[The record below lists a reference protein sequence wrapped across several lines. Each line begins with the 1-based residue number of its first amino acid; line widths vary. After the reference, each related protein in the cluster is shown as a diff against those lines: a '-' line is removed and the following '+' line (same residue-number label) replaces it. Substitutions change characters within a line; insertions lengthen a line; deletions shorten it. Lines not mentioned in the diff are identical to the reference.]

1 MRAALLPA
9 DAYPWFT
16 EHDLRFADLDPM
28 GHANNAVFGS
38 AMESSRTQMLLPYA
52 RADAPVTVVLAR
64 FEIDYL
70 HELHWPGRLRAGTA
84 VESLGHKSMR
94 LRQAIFTG
102 DVCAAQAVAIV
113 VTLDRATRRAVPL
126 PDALR
131 EWLVPYALVDPSGLR
146 IT

>member
-70 HELHWPGRLRAGTA
+70 QELLWPGRVRVGTGG
-84 VESLGHKSMR
+84 ESLGRSSMR
-94 LRQAIFTG
+94 LRQALFTET
-102 DVCAAQAVAIV
+102 DCAAQAVAV
-113 VTLDRATRRAVPL
+113 VVALDRATRKAVPL
-126 PDALR
+126 PEALR
-131 EWLVPYALVDPSGLR
+131 ALLAEVMLRPS
-146 IT
+146 